1 MILQDL
7 VLPSFAITALA
18 GGSLA
23 HEPAVQATPTLAPHA
38 VDTTRV
44 HLDELGDGTIW
55 ARTAPY
61 KARFD
66 EGGASY
72 IPFLGAHAPRNYPVL
87 FAPPECTL
95 GGDELATARA
105 APPRLLHD
113 TVRYERGVVDE
124 LYVLTPE
131 SVEQR
136 FVVDEP
142 IVGELRVRI
151 AVGTDL
157 RPAVDRDELVFE
169 NELGGVSYGRAT
181 AVDAAGR
188 MTPLVRTWRNGAI
201 EIVVPAG
208 LCASAA
214 YPLVID
220 PLIATF
226 AIAATAQDDKNPDVA
241 FDGESQRFLVCW
253 EVAFSA
259 ADHDVFAELRTT
271 TGALVAG
278 SGLFIESGSD
288 FWANPACGAEY
299 VTGRFAVVA
308 EVGDPAL
315 AARQIWART
324 RIGNTQAT
332 AFFVAGPQPGDCHNP
347 DVEGIAGGSASIFCV
362 VWQRDVNSDGGNIEA
377 RRIGPSAT
385 TSSELLID
393 AATTQENRRPR
404 IAVTSNSSF
413 WTIVYERHLSLTN
426 RNVIAAILGFS
437 ALLPTAI
444 LEVANGPEDDRLPD
458 VSSSPRTNFLVLV
471 AWQQSSGGQRDIL
484 VRQLQIS
491 GQLLTVAKNL
501 SSLDPATQSLDQV
514 DVAVQSDCD
523 AFFVSWSEPTTAGGF
538 DVFGAEVHLVDQVE
552 TTSGIRVLLGT
563 AVGDERRSRLATRN
577 DQSDANAGYMAVW
590 NHATASNASDVRGAI
605 YTGTRGLPVR
615 IVCPGDGSGTA
626 CPCGNNG
633 AANSGCANSVVSSG
647 ARLGAFGIAAT
658 LADSLLLVGVDMP
671 PNSSCLYFQG
681 TALSSGGSGTVFGD
695 GLRCATGTV
704 VRLAIALNNS
714 TGQSLYPGAG
724 DPHVSVKG
732 LVPTNGG
739 TRSYQVWYRNAASFC
754 TGSTFNLTNALEVD
768 WCRL

>member
-1 MILQDL
+1 MAHQLI
-7 VLPSFAITALA
+7 VLRTFAIAALA
-18 GGSLA
+18 GGSIA
-23 HEPAVQATPTLAPHA
+23 NEPATQATPTLAAHA
-38 VDTTRV
+38 VDATRV

-55 ARTAPY
+55 ARTAAY
-61 KARFD
+61 KSSFD
-66 EGGASY
+66 ENGASY
-72 IPFLGAHAPRNYPVL
+72 IPFLGAHAPRNYPVS
-87 FAPPECTL
+87 FAPPECVL
-95 GGDELATARA
+95 GGVEMATVRA
-105 APPRLLHD
+105 ASPRITDH
-113 TVRYERGVVDE
+113 TVRYERGTVDE

-131 SVEQR
+131 SIEQR

-142 IVGELRVRI
+142 IAGELRVRI
-151 AVGTDL
+151 AVDTDL
-157 RPAVDRDELVFE
+157 RVVVDGDELVFE
-169 NELGGVSYGRAT
+169 NELGGVSYGGAT
-181 AVDAAGR
+181 AVDAEGR
-188 MTPLVRTWRNGAI
+188 ATPLVRTWRDGAI
-201 EIVVPAG
+201 EIVVPAE
-208 LCASAA
+208 LCASAS

-259 ADHDVFAELRTT
+259 ADHDIFAELRTT

-278 SGLFIESGSD
+278 SGLFIESGAD

-347 DVEGIAGGSASIFCV
+347 DVEGVAGGSASIFCV

-404 IAVTSNSSF
+404 IAVPSNSSF
-413 WTIVYERHLSLTN
+413 WTIVYERHLSPTN

-444 LEVANGPEDDRLPD
+444 VEVANGPEDDRLPD
-458 VSSSPRTNFLVLV
+458 VSSSPRTDFLVLV

-491 GQLLTVAKNL
+491 GQLLTVARNL

-538 DVFGAEVHLVDQVE
+538 DVFGAEVHLVNLVE
-552 TTSGIRVLLGT
+552 TTSGNRVLLGT

-605 YTGTRGLPVR
+605 YTGTRGLPARV
-615 IVCPGDGSGTA
+615 VCAGDGSGTG

-633 AANSGCANSVVSSG
+633 AVNSGCANSVVASG
-647 ARLGAFGIAAT
+647 ARLGAFGNAAT
-658 LADSLLLVGVDMP
+658 EADSLLLVGVDMP
-671 PNSSCLYFQG
+671 PNSTCLYFQG
-681 TALSSGGSGTVFGD
+681 SGLSGAGLGTVFGD
-695 GLRCATGTV
+695 GLRCVAGTV
-704 VRLAIALNNS
+704 VRLGTAANNAS
-714 TGQSLYPGAG
+714 GQSLYPEAG
-724 DPHVSVKG
+724 DPHVSVRG
-732 LVPTNGG
+732 LVPGAGG
-739 TRSYQVWYRNAASFC
+739 TRWYQVWYRNAAAFC
-754 TGSTFNLTNALEVD
+754 TSSTFNLSNGLQVD
-768 WCRL
+768 WCPL